1 MTENN
6 IRHGISRQWKTKRG
20 MGEENAR
27 ENKKAIV
34 DDLPPWNREGEVL
47 LFHLRV
53 HTTGPGRQ
61 IAKVHDH
68 DMTCTGTGKPGRVVT

>member
-1 MTENN
+1 VTENN

-34 DDLPPWNREGEVL
+34 VERGKRLGRKRERFREK
-47 LFHLRV
+47 
-53 HTTGPGRQ
+53 TTYIGR
-61 IAKVHDH
+61 IRERERKKDK
-68 DMTCTGTGKPGRVVT
+68 D